1 MTSRVFVA
9 SVFHHDLRA
18 TCRPRRPELCH
29 LVDWRRGRGPR
40 LLVVWNCSPLGIA
53 SIVLRLGSSPL
64 EYPQV

>member
-29 LVDWRRGRGPR
+29 LVHWRHGPGPR
-40 LLVVWNCSPLGIA
+40 LLVVWNYSPLGIA
-53 SIVLRLGSSPL
+53 SIALRLGTLP
-64 EYPQV
+64 